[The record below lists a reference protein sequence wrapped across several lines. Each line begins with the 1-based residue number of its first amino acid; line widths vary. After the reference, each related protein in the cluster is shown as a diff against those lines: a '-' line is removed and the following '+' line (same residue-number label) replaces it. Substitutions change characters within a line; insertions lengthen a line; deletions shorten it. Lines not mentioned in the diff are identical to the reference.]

1 MKKAAAQR
9 KGDNLV
15 EDMTMPL
22 HIPMPL
28 HIQRSIVTALYTT
41 ISVYYPLRNKQP
53 AAREYVKQSIEALR
67 FIQKNTAAEDW
78 IAVMM

>member
-1 MKKAAAQR
+1 
-9 KGDNLV
+9 
-15 EDMTMPL
+15 MTP
-22 HIPMPL
+22 PL

-67 FIQKNTAAEDW
+67 YIQMNTPGEDW